1 MAHRLRS
8 YAFAALLSA
17 SFGCIGSN
25 GESISLEKQLE
36 GYPDKGRTAVDLL
49 TPGVLTITFDDGPS
63 EYSHDIIA
71 SMAKLNVPATFFW
84 VGQRIPGHREELDF
98 ARRKGQ
104 QIASHS
110 YNHEPQPSLAEDVF
124 RARVRAVKEN
134 IGDAD
139 GGRLFFRFPFG
150 AAGDAQLKWLAT
162 ESFDGASYRPVGWH
176 LDSEDFDF
184 GTTYPQPGEFSKN
197 ILDDDNVE
205 DGGVC
210 AGQKNPFQGD
220 MLGWSQ
226 FIARKVGG
234 GIMLFH
240 DTQRIT
246 RDKIESIIQGFRN
259 PAAYLATLSA
269 TKRAEYTKYYDCQG
283 VDIRQTFTFA
293 SLHDGLYPSFADKPK
308 K

>member
-1 MAHRLRS
+1 MSGFVRRG
-8 YAFAALLSA
+8 AFALLLSVTV
-17 SFGCIGSN
+17 GCIGTNDASL
-25 GESISLEKQLE
+25 SLEKELD

-49 TPGVLTITFDDGPS
+49 TRGVLTITFDDGPS

-71 SMAKLNVPATFFW
+71 TMAKLKVPATFFW
-84 VGQRIPGHREELDF
+84 VGQRIPGHREELAF
-98 ARRKGQ
+98 ARARGQ
-104 QIASHS
+104 QVASHS
-110 YNHEPQPSLAEDVF
+110 YNHEPQPSLSEDVF
-124 RARVRAVKEN
+124 RARVRAVKNN

-139 GGRLFFRFPFG
+139 NGRLFFRFPFG
-150 AAGDAQLKWLAT
+150 AAGDNQLKWLAD
-162 ESFDGASYRPVGWH
+162 ESIDGVSYRPVGWH
-176 LDSEDFDF
+176 LDSEDFDY
-184 GTTYPQPGEFSKN
+184 GTTYPSPGEFSKN

-246 RDKIESIIQGFRN
+246 RDKIESIIMGFRY
-259 PAAYLATLSA
+259 PANYFDSLTP
-269 TKRAEYTKYYDCQG
+269 TKRAAYTKYYLCQG
-283 VDIRQTFTFA
+283 VDMNQTFTFG
-293 SLHDGLYPSFADKPK
+293 SLHGGLYPSFVDKPK